1 MHSSIKIDSRLLQ
14 TLSFGYL
21 QSNSPSLVG
30 IGLNI
35 KSQRDLL
42 KYDELLKKSS
52 IYRTGLRFIAE
63 HCLGAENREAD
74 NNNLELNSFQNW
86 LLAIW
91 SQHIFKFFFLHSEL
105 ESLSPLALGCTCVLH
120 KPIISQTQQ
129 RSLNNYACDK
139 STVQLL
145 LPIWLIRGIGA
156 TTECPLMLETTTEQL
171 NGCLIVIK
179 RKGSSGVLAG

>member
-1 MHSSIKIDSRLLQ
+1 MPSSIKIDSRLLQ

-91 SQHIFKFFFLHSEL
+91 SQHIFKFFFCIQNLSHSL
-105 ESLSPLALGCTCVLH
+105 PWPQAVLVFFTNQLFH
-120 KPIISQTQQ
+120 KPSSDPSII
-129 RSLNNYACDK
+129 
-139 STVQLL
+139 
-145 LPIWLIRGIGA
+145 
-156 TTECPLMLETTTEQL
+156 MH
-171 NGCLIVIK
+171 VIK
-179 RKGSSGVLAG
+179 AQCSCYSRFG